1 MVPTT
6 TRSVAALLSLASIVA
21 LTACSHAPSP
31 SHVDGNYR
39 GRLDDD
45 TMVEAST
52 TVIVTTKPAVIAL
65 HCATITAAIVAGDDA
80 AVERAVAAGDAAL
93 VPSGVTLYSPPFSA
107 QNPAEA
113 PVVVTDDK
121 HVGTLCTPH
130 SYDVLKS

>member
-1 MVPTT
+1 MVPAK
-6 TRSVAALLSLASIVA
+6 TRTVAALLTLVSIVA

-31 SHVDGNYR
+31 SHIDGNYR

-65 HCATITAAIVAGDDA
+65 HCATIAAAIVAGDDA
-80 AVERAVAAGDAAL
+80 AVERAVATGDAAL

>member
-1 MVPTT
+1 MVPAT
-6 TRSVAALLSLASIVA
+6 TRTAAAFLTLACTVA
-21 LTACSHAPSP
+21 LAACSHAPTP

-52 TVIVTTKPAVIAL
+52 TVIVTTKPVVIAL
-65 HCATITAAIVAGDDA
+65 HCATVAAAIAAGDDA

-107 QNPAEA
+107 QNPAGA

-121 HVGTLCTPH
+121 HVGVLCTPH

>member
-1 MVPTT
+1 MVPTS
-6 TRSVAALLSLASIVA
+6 TRLVAALLTLASIVA
-21 LTACSHAPSP
+21 ITACSHAPSP
-31 SHVDGNYR
+31 SHIDGNYR

-52 TVIVTTKPAVIAL
+52 TVMVTTKPVVIAL
-65 HCATITAAIVAGDDA
+65 HCAGIAAAILAGDDA
-80 AVERAVAAGDAAL
+80 TVERAVATGDAAL

-113 PVVVTDDK
+113 PIVVTDDK

-130 SYDVLKS
+130 SYDVVKS

>member
-1 MVPTT
+1 MVPATKRT
-6 TRSVAALLSLASIVA
+6 VAALLALVSMVA

-31 SHVDGNYR
+31 SHIDGNYR

-65 HCATITAAIVAGDDA
+65 HCATIAAAIVAGDDA
-80 AVERAVAAGDAAL
+80 AVERAVATGDAAL